1 MQISIGKN
9 TVTNYL
15 VILVR
20 LLQGIYVTRW
30 MVNFLGD
37 SQYGLWSVLWSFFA
51 YAILVDFGFGIAAQK
66 FTSLELFRS
75 DIRRYNDIVSMIF
88 SFQSLM
94 SLVIVA
100 GVFVASFFLPE
111 LFHVSD
117 PDKLAYCRKCFFMFS
132 LGTAAIFPLCIFSE
146 IMVGLHKIYVKN
158 YIDTCSRICELFGF
172 LIVLKLGG
180 GLFWVIA
187 YDIVL
192 MGVERSF
199 TGFCVSRFIPGFR
212 LRFHLFDKEV
222 FRQVFGFSS
231 GTYFI
236 SLSNLLR
243 HRMAEPLTS
252 GYLGLAQVGILHYS
266 SRLADMCTQAISQ
279 YNNNV
284 RPISAQLFHRGK
296 YRMLGTFVSKSIQ
309 WNTFMTCLIVL
320 PAMFLTDEAMRVLF
334 ERENTDPDVMRE
346 IHLLSILSLLGTVS
360 GVAINQI
367 PHSVLLMCEK
377 HHLMACIRMTEAVV
391 VVLLMALALSLGCG
405 AWSVLAVSTGMSILI
420 SFCVLFPVMM
430 TVIRRR
436 LFGFLAGAYIPSL
449 LCAVPALAVL
459 IVLKKGLTGRVNDFW
474 VCALCGTSYAII
486 FALLSWRFQV
496 GRAKRALYLRRAQ
509 VWMRKRLPRR
519 RLSNSAQ

>member
-1 MQISIGKN
+1 MQVSIGKN
-9 TVTNYL
+9 TATNYL
-15 VILVR
+15 IILVR
-20 LLQGIYVTRW
+20 LFQGVLVTRW

-37 SQYGLWSVLWSFFA
+37 DLYGLWSLLWSFFS

-66 FTSLELFRS
+66 FTSLELFRK
-75 DIRRYNDIVSMIF
+75 DIGRYNAIISIVF

-111 LFHVSD
+111 LFHVTD
-117 PDKLAYCRKCFFMFS
+117 PEKLAYCRKCFFMFS

-146 IMVGLHKIYVKN
+146 IMVGLNKIYVKN

-172 LIVLKLGG
+172 LIILKCGG

-187 YDIVL
+187 YDVLL
-192 MGVERSF
+192 MGMERSF

-212 LRFHLFDKEV
+212 LRFHLFDKSV

-296 YRMLGTFVSKSIQ
+296 FKMLDTFVLKSIQ
-309 WNTFMTCLIVL
+309 WNMFMTCLIVF

-334 ERENTDPDVMRE
+334 ERENTSPDVMRE
-346 IHLLSILSLLGTVS
+346 IHLLSILSLLGTMS
-360 GVAINQI
+360 FVAISQI

-377 HHLMACIRMTEAVV
+377 HHLMACVRMTEAVV
-391 VVLLMALALSLGCG
+391 VVLLMALALSLGGG
-405 AWSVLAVSTGMSILI
+405 AWSVLAVSIGISLLI
-420 SFCVLFPVMM
+420 SFGVLFPVMM
-430 TVIRRR
+430 KVIRCR
-436 LFGFLAGAYIPSL
+436 LLGFLARAFLPSL
-449 LCAVPALAVL
+449 FCSVPALAVL
-459 IVLKKGLTGRVNDFW
+459 IALKRGLAGHVNDFW
-474 VCALCGTSYAII
+474 LCALCGTSYAIVFI
-486 FALLSWRFQV
+486 LVSWRFQV
-496 GRAKRALYLRRAQ
+496 GRAKRALYVRRAR
-509 VWMRKRLPRR
+509 VFLRDHLPAR
-519 RLSNSAQ
+519 AC